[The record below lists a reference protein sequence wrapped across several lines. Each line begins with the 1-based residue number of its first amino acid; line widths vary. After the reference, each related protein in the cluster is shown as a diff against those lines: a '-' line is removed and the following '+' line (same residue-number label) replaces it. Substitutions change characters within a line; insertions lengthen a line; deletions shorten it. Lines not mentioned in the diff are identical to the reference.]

1 MRIKKTVLLLHLSLI
16 LLGIHSCY
24 LGKKIEQN
32 LVIYIDKSSLVSKSI
47 SYVQQPIYLN
57 YYTTETY
64 TENFYVKLRDET
76 TYQKNITLTD
86 DIGKADYVLKL
97 NYFEVSESESKQT
110 VNDAASPYNG
120 QTYYLSE
127 IDTKCDFD
135 ILKGTEK
142 IGSYTAYADKDEK
155 LKNNQTILQLAVGAN
170 KDNTQYREKSL
181 QSDVC
186 NDLSEKC
193 GRRTWNLFTQKLA
206 KKLK

>member
-1 MRIKKTVLLLHLSLI
+1 MIKKLNVLLL
-16 LLGIHSCY
+16 LGIVVFTVHSCY

-32 LVIYIDKSSLVSKSI
+32 LVIYIDKSSLVTKSVTH
-47 SYVQQPIYLN
+47 VQHPIYLY
-57 YYTTETY
+57 YYTIEQY
-64 TENFYVKLRDET
+64 TENFYSKLLNEV
-76 TYQKNITLTD
+76 TYQTNISITD
-86 DIGKADYVLKL
+86 DASKANYTLKL
-97 NYFEVSESESKQT
+97 HYFEVAESESRQV

-120 QTYYLSE
+120 QTYFLSE

-155 LKNNQTILQLAVGAN
+155 LKNNQTILQLATGSN

-181 QSDVC
+181 SSDIC